1 MNERAVALLTADR
14 YATNLGIRLVEAASD
29 RVTVAMTVTD
39 EMTNFLGGF
48 HGGAL
53 FSLAD
58 CAFSLASNLAGDRAV
73 AIDTHLALNA
83 AVEVGEELTAVAEE
97 VSRGRTLGTYRVLV
111 NRADGRVAG
120 HFTGTV
126 YITSNV

>member
-1 MNERAVALLTADR
+1 MNERAVALLAADR
-14 YATNLGIRLVEAASD
+14 YATNLGIRLVAAASD

-39 EMTNFLGGF
+39 EMTNFLGGL

-73 AIDTHLALNA
+73 AIDTHLVLNA

-126 YITSNV
+126 YIISNV